1 MVFQKIVSGWLCHL
15 PETMVDVGDVMKRH
29 FWDHRMVMNGLMFSF
44 GGGGIVN
51 PFDLYTIDI
60 SIP

>member
-1 MVFQKIVSGWLCHL
+1 
-15 PETMVDVGDVMKRH
+15 MVDVGDVMKRH